1 MASPGDPVDLALV
14 LAVDCSSSVVPLEFR
29 LQMEGIAAALRHP
42 SLYSA
47 IHAGRERRI
56 ALSLM
61 LWSGADSQGVS
72 VPWRVLETKADLDA
86 VAAEIAVAERTWQ
99 VGGTAIGIA
108 IDYAAALLQRVPL
121 TAARHVIDISGDGP
135 DNVSGS
141 PAGAR
146 DRAVAQGITINGLPI
161 AKGSQLLPLYY
172 QTQVIGGHDA
182 FIELAADIQAFEGT
196 ILRKLLREVGNQ
208 VS

>member
-14 LAVDCSSSVVPLEFR
+14 LAVDCSSSVVPQEFR

-42 SLYSA
+42 SVYGA
-47 IHAGRERRI
+47 IAAGRNRRI
-56 ALSLM
+56 ALTLM

-72 VPWRVLETKADLDA
+72 VPWTVLESKADLEA
-86 VAAEIAVAERTWQ
+86 VASEIAVAERTWQ

-108 IDYAAALLQRVPL
+108 IDYAAALLAKVPL
-121 TAARHVIDISGDGP
+121 TATRHVIDISGDGP

-141 PAGAR
+141 PSGAR

-172 QTQVIGGHDA
+172 QTQVIGGRDA
-182 FIELAADIQAFEGT
+182 FTEPAADIKAFEDS
-196 ILRKLLREVGNQ
+196 ILRKLLREIGNQ